1 MWQTIP
7 FKTPKITFGMNSVA
21 QLGNEARLL
30 NAKKALLVTGP
41 SVKGSGA
48 LDLVEKGLKEASIA
62 FDIHVPERTTSEP
75 TTDMAEATAGLIT
88 EKNADLV
95 IGIGG
100 GSVLDVAKMAAALTA
115 NPGKVRDYFGPG
127 KVKNKGTKALMV
139 PTTAGTG
146 SEVTQH
152 AIFLDLENN
161 VKKAVASQI
170 IMPDVAIIDPMLTV
184 TSPRKV
190 TAASGF
196 DAWLHAAEPYVS
208 KNANPI
214 TDVLALGAVRKVA
227 ANLGKA
233 WSDPSDLDARYNM
246 SLGCLMSGMVLA
258 NAGTSLVHA
267 MAYPIGGEFH
277 TPHGISLSVLL
288 TACFKAIAAAKGERL
303 VELAEAMGE
312 NVLGLSVR
320 EGVDVALDAMQ
331 HMLRSVNLPTCL
343 PEIGITD
350 KSKIKTWAQDAWNE
364 RRLLGR
370 SPRDLTVGD
379 IAAIYEDAFEPRDGQ
394 ILSVN

>member
-7 FKTPKITFGMNSVA
+7 FRTPKVIFGMDSVR
-21 QLGNEARLL
+21 QVGNEAKGL
-30 NAKKALLVTGP
+30 NIKKAFLISGP
-41 SVKGSGA
+41 NVKSSGA
-48 LDLVEKGLKEASIA
+48 LAAVEKSLKDASVD
-62 FDIHVPERTTSEP
+62 FEIHILERTAFAEPLTDVAEETSI
-75 TTDMAEATAGLIT
+75 LIQQ
-88 EKNADLV
+88 KNADLV
-95 IGIGG
+95 VGIGG

-127 KVKNKGTKALMV
+127 KVKNKGTKSLMV

-161 VKKAVASQI
+161 VKKAVASQM
-170 IMPDVAIIDPMLTV
+170 IMSDVAIIDPMLTV
-184 TSPRKV
+184 TSPRNV

-196 DAWLHAAEPYVS
+196 DAWLHAAEPFVS

-214 TDVLALGAVRKVA
+214 TDALSLQAVDMVTR
-227 ANLGKA
+227 NLGTA
-233 WSDPSDLDARYNM
+233 WSDPDDLDARYNM
-246 SLGCLMSGMVLA
+246 SLGCLISGFSLA

-288 TACFKAIAAAKGERL
+288 LACFKAIAASKGERL
-303 VELAEAMGE
+303 VRLAAAMGE
-312 NVLGLSVR
+312 NVEGLSIR
-320 EGVDVALDAMQ
+320 EGVEVALDAMFY
-331 HMLRSVNLPTCL
+331 MLRSVELPTCL
-343 PEIGITD
+343 SEIGITD
-350 KSKIKTWAQDAWNE
+350 KSKAKVWAKDAWNE

-370 SPRDLTVGD
+370 APRNLTEED
-379 IAAIYEDAFEPRDGQ
+379 IARIYEDAFEPYK
-394 ILSVN
+394 N